1 MKRNQI
7 ITLSL
12 LTLIMIA
19 ATLGL
24 ETARNARE
32 SALAAP
38 EPPTLAPTL
47 AIGTSHDPVDQQDA
61 DADNEEPSSLAQPE
75 APSASQESLTGMYT
89 PIAEADSGDALA
101 DLPGSTALPTRTP
114 GGNTALPTRTPVANP
129 TSAAPP
135 TRTPG
140 ANPTSPPLP
149 TSLPPT
155 PTPQTGW
162 AGEWNGYLEQAD
174 GSFLVG
180 KLVISLSGEIIFGEF
195 EAQGLTLNLSG
206 ALQSAGDLAVGDYS
220 GFLGRVFKWNARS
233 GAFFKATSTTNWLF
247 AASRALPSP
256 SPAGI
261 FDPFNF
267 YQRSNR
273 LGQAELTGLALT
285 GARCAVG

>member
-89 PIAEADSGDALA
+89 PIAEADSGDAPV

-140 ANPTSPPLP
+140 ANPTSPPPVSYTHLDVYKRQAWQRKKP
-149 TSLPPT
+149 VCCRGCLEKRPPT
-155 PTPQTGW
+155 W
-162 AGEWNGYLEQAD
+162 H
-174 GSFLVG
+174 
-180 KLVISLSGEIIFGEF
+180 
-195 EAQGLTLNLSG
+195 
-206 ALQSAGDLAVGDYS
+206 
-220 GFLGRVFKWNARS
+220 
-233 GAFFKATSTTNWLF
+233 ST
-247 AASRALPSP
+247 
-256 SPAGI
+256 
-261 FDPFNF
+261 
-267 YQRSNR
+267 
-273 LGQAELTGLALT
+273 
-285 GARCAVG
+285 

>member
-32 SALAAP
+32 SALATP

-89 PIAEADSGDALA
+89 PIAEADSGDAPV

-220 GFLGRVFKWNARS
+220 GFLGSGSFKWNARS
-233 GAFFKATSTTNWLF
+233 GGVFQGNLDNKLAFC
-247 AASRALPSP
+247 AARPGVP
-256 SPAGI
+256 QPQPCGY
-261 FDPFNF
+261 FDP
-267 YQRSNR
+267 
-273 LGQAELTGLALT
+273 L
-285 GARCAVG
+285 